1 MGRKAVFCLLYFLA
15 VVFTGLLLAAAVLS
29 WRASFVSPEQGGFWA
44 TIALL
49 MPVVLLANL
58 AALVWWLI
66 RRRWVVAL
74 MPLAALLLNMGYVSS
89 MIQLPDF
96 NVSDGSHDI
105 RIATLNVNGFRQLGP
120 KSITAAA
127 VAEMMRHEQVDVLC
141 LQEFLDDSRFTADS
155 IGELFS
161 RRMPYFVSEGNG
173 AVASRYP
180 ILDCKYV
187 RFPDTSNDY
196 LRADLLVEGDT
207 VRIFSVHLQTSGI
220 AQLRRRFQKDYNR
233 EAPVDSMLGA
243 VDRNSRIRA
252 AQVRE
257 IRAETD
263 ASPYPVILA
272 GDFNDTPSSYTYREM
287 KGALTDGF
295 RRCGNGYGGT
305 FRYLGGLLRIDYI
318 FYDDTF
324 ECVRYYMPSE
334 TVSDHKVV
342 IAELRFKEISA
353 FAAFPASA
361 SVCIGA
367 GCRACGRQV
376 LLRYDDGRGGG
387 TFAPPLFG
395 RGAKNRRGAR
405 FGPGFAS
412 AVAYRFRA
420 RSAPRRV
427 TVGRCRRWCPPRF
440 RTGAAPWRS

>member
-207 VRIFSVHLQTSGI
+207 VRIFSVPSR
-220 AQLRRRFQKDYNR
+220 LR
-233 EAPVDSMLGA
+233 
-243 VDRNSRIRA
+243 
-252 AQVRE
+252 
-257 IRAETD
+257 
-263 ASPYPVILA
+263 ASPSCAAASRRTTTGKPRSIRCSAPWTATA
-272 GDFNDTPSSYTYREM
+272 GFVP
-287 KGALTDGF
+287 
-295 RRCGNGYGGT
+295 RRC
-305 FRYLGGLLRIDYI
+305 
-318 FYDDTF
+318 
-324 ECVRYYMPSE
+324 V
-334 TVSDHKVV
+334 K
-342 IAELRFKEISA
+342 
-353 FAAFPASA
+353 
-361 SVCIGA
+361 
-367 GCRACGRQV
+367 
-376 LLRYDDGRGGG
+376 
-387 TFAPPLFG
+387 
-395 RGAKNRRGAR
+395 
-405 FGPGFAS
+405 
-412 AVAYRFRA
+412 
-420 RSAPRRV
+420 SAPRRM
-427 TVGRCRRWCPPRF
+427 RRPIR
-440 RTGAAPWRS
+440 

>member
-1 MGRKAVFCLLYFLA
+1 MKSCDISHQIVESVTCNTSCAVQINSVKVFHNFCMIWNFVIRNNWFTKFFNFNILA

-49 MPVVLLANL
+49 LPVVLLANL

-66 RRRWVVAL
+66 RRRWIVAL

-96 NVSDGSHDI
+96 NAPAGSHDI

-141 LQEFLDDSRFTADS
+141 LQEFLDDGEFPADS
-155 IGELFS
+155 IGALFS

-173 AVASRYP
+173 AVVSRYP

-207 VRIFSVHLQTSGI
+207 LRIFSVHLQTSGI

-305 FRYLGGLLRIDYI
+305 FRYLGGLLRIDYV

-334 TVSDHKVV
+334 VVSDHKVV
-342 IAELRFKEISA
+342 IAELRFK
-353 FAAFPASA
+353 
-361 SVCIGA
+361 
-367 GCRACGRQV
+367 
-376 LLRYDDGRGGG
+376 
-387 TFAPPLFG
+387 
-395 RGAKNRRGAR
+395 
-405 FGPGFAS
+405 
-412 AVAYRFRA
+412 
-420 RSAPRRV
+420 
-427 TVGRCRRWCPPRF
+427 
-440 RTGAAPWRS
+440 